1 MELSQEQF
9 FKSYNISKSDFD
21 AAEINWESLLDIY
34 KEYSS
39 YKETLKPTAEYIS
52 NMLRTHP
59 EAHSVR
65 SRVKD
70 PEHLIDK
77 IIRKIIREK
86 KNKPDYTVDINNYKN
101 EITDLIG
108 IRVLHLYKDQAVSID
123 KFIRELWN
131 LKEKCTINYREG
143 DYAKEEEHKD
153 NELFNFKVHPA
164 GYRSW
169 HYLISTKATKHLH
182 IAEIQV
188 RTIFEEGWSEID
200 HQLRYPNDTNN
211 AQLTKQL
218 LVLNRIAG
226 SADEMATSIREL
238 KLNTGKL
245 EAENLKKQNAIDE
258 LKTQLEEVL
267 KDYKV
272 EKADKEKLQSK
283 VQKLESSLT
292 FTIPSKQQQEFM
304 VIGSGKIRNGLN
316 LNLFAGPGPLVVEHD
331 KNGIFDTKKYLEGY
345 THPALKKDDTPPSIS
360 IKNRK

>member
-1 MELSQEQF
+1 MEITKEQF
-9 FKSYNISKSDFD
+9 FEKYNINKSDFD
-21 AAEINWESLLDIY
+21 EAEISWESLREIH
-34 KEYSS
+34 KEYSVYRES
-39 YKETLKPTAEYIS
+39 LTPTAEYIS

-59 EAHSVR
+59 EAHTVR
-65 SRVKD
+65 TRVKD

-77 IIRKIIREK
+77 IIRKIIRERK
-86 KNKPDYTVDINNYKN
+86 TNAGYVIDIDNYKT

-108 IRVLHLYKDQAVSID
+108 IRVLHLYKDQAASLD
-123 KFIRELWN
+123 KFIRELWE
-131 LKEKCTINYREG
+131 LVEKCTIYYREG
-143 DYAKEEEHKD
+143 DYSKEEEHED

-182 IAEIQV
+182 VAEIQV

-211 AQLTKQL
+211 VQLTKQL

-245 EAENLKKQNAIDE
+245 EAENQKKQNAIDE
-258 LKTQLEEVL
+258 LKTQIETLL
-267 KDYKV
+267 NNYKV

-283 VQKLESSLT
+283 VQELESSITVT
-292 FTIPSKQQQEFM
+292 FPSRQQQEFM
-304 VIGSGKIRNGLN
+304 MIGGKISNGID
-316 LNLFAGPGPLVVEHD
+316 LNLFASPGPLLTD
-331 KNGIFDTKKYLEGY
+331 QNKIGIFDTRKYLEGY
-345 THPALKKDDTPPSIS
+345 THPDLLKKDE
-360 IKNRK
+360 